1 MHTQKA
7 GPPTFIA
14 TNFRGR
20 QIAGKTIGWKFEK
33 TSQTA
38 ALLAQQAH
46 SLQSIT
52 ASILSFAIMDL
63 SCKPGLNSLRDISPG
78 S

>member
-1 MHTQKA
+1 M
-7 GPPTFIA
+7 A

-20 QIAGKTIGWKFEK
+20 EKAGKTIEWKFEK

-52 ASILSFAIMDL
+52 ASILSFAMRDL
-63 SCKPGLNSLRDISPG
+63 SCKPGLNSLTDVSPG